1 MVSVLDFEQ
10 ILLLKSYLDLRKTI
24 ELEDNLFLDR
34 YAESVTMNGQ
44 QINAPN
50 ATEMGYGIWRLT
62 QRDIEKLIAKPA
74 QNTGFVFKYY
84 F

>member
-1 MVSVLDFEQ
+1 MSFLDFVE
-10 ILLLKSYLDLRKTI
+10 ISLLKFYQDLREKI

-34 YAESVTMNGQ
+34 YAEAVTMNGR
-44 QINAPN
+44 QINAPD
-50 ATEMGYGIWRLT
+50 ATETGYGIWRLT

-74 QNTGFVFKYY
+74 QNTRFLFKD